1 MEKKQHRYCG
11 AITMKHSDTD
21 KSLACY
27 RTSRMFR
34 ENGNWFFKTRE
45 GDTVGP
51 FQEELEAS
59 TRLEVYI
66 RLVNAGLL
74 PFNEELR
81 ATSVAKSKKALAK

>member
-1 MEKKQHRYCG
+1 MMQL
-11 AITMKHSDTD
+11 DTD

-34 ENGNWFFKTRE
+34 DNGNWFFKTRE

-59 TRLEVYI
+59 TQLEVYI
-66 RLVNAGLL
+66 RLANAGLL
-74 PFNEELR
+74 PLNEGVR
-81 ATSVAKSKKALAK
+81 ATTPAKNKSVA